1 MGTFIVCY
9 GVLNQQYV
17 DLVIM
22 YVDDIQFSSVQL
34 NLDMKSLMESSS
46 GT

>member
-1 MGTFIVCY
+1 MGTFIVWY
-9 GVLNQQYV
+9 GVLNQHYV

-22 YVDDIQFSSVQL
+22 YVDDIQFTSVQL

>member
-9 GVLNQQYV
+9 GVLNQHYV

-22 YVDDIQFSSVQL
+22 YVDDIQFTSVQL

>member
-1 MGTFIVCY
+1 MWTIIVCY
-9 GVLNQQYV
+9 GVLNQHDV

-22 YVDDIQFSSVQL
+22 YVDDTQFTSVQL
-34 NLDMKSLMESSS
+34 NLDMKSLVESSS